1 MRGSALEVPDIVSIE
16 TNIETSAG
24 NPAIIVRFSTGA
36 AVKVTR
42 EGEGEGVIWR
52 KWCTPG
58 GSSRQQA
65 QAGDETIDR
74 AALELVA
81 RWIACDDET
90 DVQREFGGEAD
101 VIIRG

>member
-1 MRGSALEVPDIVSIE
+1 MRGGTLEVPDIVSIE

-42 EGEGEGVIWR
+42 EEVIWR
-52 KWCTPG
+52 KWCTPE